1 MPKFRFS
8 RWLVLAAISAAFLV
22 AGATTALA
30 VDAPGTFV
38 GTWGAYGPGDTQF
51 DYPRGI
57 AFDADGNVYVVDSDN
72 DYIKK
77 FTADGT
83 FISKFGGYGSQPGQL
98 SIPID
103 IGVDADGN
111 VYVLEF
117 GNNRVS
123 KFNSAGTLVMTWGST
138 GSDDNQFS
146 NGYGLSVG
154 QDGDV
159 YVCDTG
165 NNQVKRFTSTGVFVS
180 KWGKT
185 DRSTGNGNGEF
196 NFPLGVEVDSD
207 GTLYVADAGNARI
220 QKFDPSGA
228 FERSWQ
234 SGFSTWLALT
244 VDSDGIVYVTDTYND
259 CVKTFSPE
267 GDLLATWGVSG
278 NGPGQ
283 LSLPLGIGIHPQNG
297 YAYVADYQNHRVNY
311 YVSGYVP
318 APPEDLLVAELA
330 GTDRYGTALEVSRDF
345 FPEGAETVVIATG
358 ENYPDALGGSALA
371 GVLDAPILLTPGTA
385 LLPEVAEEIERLEAR
400 EIYVLGGTNAL
411 SADVMAD
418 LQALLS
424 AQEGRVIRIGG
435 TDRYRTAELVA
446 AEVVDL
452 LGDSY
457 GGEAFLATG
466 ENFADALAASPL
478 AAYGGV
484 PVYLAPQPVISAQTV
499 DAMEAAGVTD
509 VVLLGGEAAMPED
522 VAVIILKAGMS
533 AARIDGTDRYETA
546 AKVAEFGVGE
556 MGMDWDGV
564 AIATG
569 ETFADALAGGAAQG
583 ADASVM
589 LLTQKNTLPAST
601 EAALSDNAGDIG
613 FISFFGGPSAISFGV
628 RDQVFDLF

>member
-1 MPKFRFS
+1 MATKRVS
-8 RWLVLAAISAAFLV
+8 RWFALTAMLV
-22 AGATTALA
+22 AIVVMGATPAFG

-38 GTWGAYGPGDTQF
+38 GSWGSQGASDTQF
-51 DYPRGI
+51 NPPRGVAI
-57 AFDADGNVYVVDSDN
+57 DADGNVYVADESN
-72 DYIKK
+72 SYIKK

-83 FISKFGGYGSQPGQL
+83 FISKIGGPGSEPGQL
-98 SIPID
+98 STPLDVGID
-103 IGVDADGN
+103 GDGN
-111 VYVLEF
+111 IYVIEF
-117 GNNRVS
+117 GNDRVS
-123 KFNSAGTLVMTWGST
+123 KFDSTGAFLLSWGSSGT
-138 GSDDNQFS
+138 GDNQF
-146 NGYGLSVG
+146 NRGYGISVSEA
-154 QDGDV
+154 GDV
-159 YVCDTG
+159 YVADTG
-165 NNQVKRFTSTGVFVS
+165 NNQVKRFTSTGTFVS
-180 KWGKT
+180 KWGKA
-185 DRSTGNGNGEF
+185 DRSAGTGDGEF
-196 NFPLGVEVDSD
+196 SNPYSIEVGPDD
-207 GTLYVADAGNARI
+207 TLYVADSSNSRI
-220 QKFDPSGA
+220 QKFNAAGA
-228 FERSWQ
+228 FERSWN
-234 SGFSTWLALT
+234 SGFSTWLAVT
-244 VDSDGIVYVTDTYND
+244 VDGAGDVYVTDTFNNLIKQFTSD
-259 CVKTFSPE
+259 
-267 GDLLATWGVSG
+267 GDLITSWGTAGS
-278 NGPGQ
+278 GPGQ
-283 LSLPLGIGIHPQNG
+283 LAWPLGIAVGENG
-297 YAYVADYQNHRVNY
+297 YVYLADYNNYRINY
-311 YVSGYVP
+311 YVSGYTP
-318 APPEDLLVAELA
+318 TPPEDLLVAELA
-330 GTDRYGTALEVSRDF
+330 GADRYGTALEVSRDF

-371 GVLDAPILLTPGTA
+371 GVLNAPILLTPGTA

-411 SADVMAD
+411 SADVMTD
-418 LQALLS
+418 LQALIS

-533 AARIDGTDRYETA
+533 AARIDGADRYETA